1 MKKVVMFLAAIA
13 LAAIMASP
21 AAAYRGMA
29 GGNGPGFG
37 YGGDVTAWQGLNL
50 TADQTAKIRSLQEAQ
65 LKEIQPLQNKL
76 YSKGSE
82 LKLLWLQQAPDRGKI
97 TAADHEV
104 RALRDQI
111 QDKMT
116 NHRLAVFNVL
126 TPEQQTK
133 VQAYGAGRGYGPR
146 MSMNQGGMGMGQVGM
161 GRGRGHSYGGW
172 GMR

>member
-21 AAAYRGMA
+21 AAAYRGTA
-29 GGNGPGFG
+29 GGYGPGFG
-37 YGGDVTAWQGLNL
+37 YAGDVTVWSGLNL
-50 TADQTAKIRSLQEAQ
+50 TADQTAKIRGLQEEQ
-65 LKEIQPLQNKL
+65 LKEIQPLQSKL

-82 LKLLWLQQAPDRGKI
+82 LRLLWLQQSPDRDKI
-97 TAADHEV
+97 TAATREV

-116 NHRLAVFNVL
+116 SHRLAVFNVL

-133 VQAYGAGRGYGPR
+133 LQAYGAGRGYGPR
-146 MSMNQGGMGMGQVGM
+146 MSMSQSDMC
-161 GRGRGHSYGGW
+161 RERGHSYGGW

>member
-13 LAAIMASP
+13 LAAIMVSP
-21 AAAYRGMA
+21 ASAYRGAA
-29 GGNGPGFG
+29 GGNGPGSG
-37 YGGDVTAWQGLNL
+37 YAGDITAWQGLNL

-76 YSKGSE
+76 YSKRGE
-82 LKLLWLQQAPDRGKI
+82 LRLLWLQQAPDRDKI
-97 TAADHEV
+97 TAADQEV

-116 NHRLAVFNVL
+116 NHRLTVFNVL
-126 TPEQQTK
+126 TLEQQTK
-133 VQAYGAGRGYGPR
+133 VQAYGAGRGNGPR
-146 MSMNQGGMGMGQVGM
+146 MSMNQGSMGMGQAGIS
-161 GRGRGHSYGGW
+161 RGRGHSYGGW